1 MKNAHGGIGRVWM
14 LAACLAVL
22 SGCQK
27 QEGPMESAGRKIDEA
42 GDKLSREADRAGDKI
57 DEATQ
62 KAGENIEK
70 AGEKIQDAAAK

>member
-1 MKNAHGGIGRVWM
+1 MKKAYEGTGRVWM

-27 QEGPMESAGRKIDEA
+27 QEGPMENAGRKIDEA
-42 GDKLSREADRAGDKI
+42 GDKLSRDADRAGEKI

-62 KAGENIEK
+62 KAGE
-70 AGEKIQDAAAK
+70 KIQDAVAK